1 MKTMMKAALAAA
13 TLLGLPACATTYT
26 AENFAEY
33 QAKHETVAVLPFIT
47 TIDRRNLKSGYDPEA
62 LAAAELDE
70 AYKFQRQLALQF
82 LNRMQKGEYTVTF
95 QPVDRT
101 NVLLERAGIEYEDL
115 RAYTR
120 DEIGDAL
127 GVDAIISGEIR
138 RANPV
143 GTGAAVASAFLVGI
157 ASATNEVT
165 VTMSVHDAE
174 TGQLVWA
181 YDHVAQGS
189 LGSSSERLA
198 RGLMRNSASKFPYKR
213 EED

>member
-1 MKTMMKAALAAA
+1 MKRTKAALAAA
-13 TLLGLPACATTYT
+13 ALALLPACATTYT

-62 LAAAELDE
+62 LSDAERAE
-70 AYKFQRQLALQF
+70 AYQFQNRLYVQF
-82 LNRMQKGEYTVTF
+82 LDRSEKGDYTVAF
-95 QPVDRT
+95 QPIDRT
-101 NVLLERAGIEYEDL
+101 NVLMERAGIGYDDL

-120 DEIGDAL
+120 DEIGAVL
-127 GVDAIISGEIR
+127 GVDAVISGEIR
-138 RANPV
+138 RSQPV
-143 GTGAAVASAFLVGI
+143 GTGAAVASAFLVGA
-157 ASATNEVT
+157 ASPTNVVT

-181 YDHVAQGS
+181 YDHAIQGS
-189 LGSSSERLA
+189 LGSSSEGIA
-198 RGLMRNSASKFPYKR
+198 RSLMRNSASKFPYTR

>member
-1 MKTMMKAALAAA
+1 MRTTLKAVLATAA
-13 TLLGLPACATTYT
+13 FVMLPACATTYT

-33 QAKHETVAVLPFIT
+33 QAKHETVAVLPFLT

-62 LAAAELDE
+62 LAIAEKDE
-70 AYKFQRQLALQF
+70 AYLFQRQLYIQF
-82 LNRMQKGEYTVTF
+82 LDQSEKGEYTVTF

-101 NVLLERAGIEYEDL
+101 NVLMERAGITYDDL

-120 DEIGDAL
+120 DEIGAVL
-127 GVDAIISGEIR
+127 GVDAVISGEIR

-143 GTGAAVASAFLVGI
+143 GAGAAVAGAFLVG
-157 ASATNEVT
+157 AYSATNEVT
-165 VTMSVHDAE
+165 VTMVVHDAE
-174 TGQLVWA
+174 TGALVWA

>member
-1 MKTMMKAALAAA
+1 MRTTLKAVLATAA
-13 TLLGLPACATTYT
+13 FVMLPACATTYT

-33 QAKHETVAVLPFIT
+33 QAKHETVAVLPFLT

-62 LAAAELDE
+62 LAIAEKDE
-70 AYKFQRQLALQF
+70 AYLFQRQLYIQF
-82 LNRMQKGEYTVTF
+82 LDQSEKGEYTVTF

-101 NVLLERAGIEYEDL
+101 NVLMERAGITYDDL

-120 DEIGDAL
+120 DEIGEVL
-127 GVDAIISGEIR
+127 GVDAVISGEIR

-143 GTGAAVASAFLVGI
+143 GAGAAVAGAFLVG
-157 ASATNEVT
+157 AYSATNEVT
-165 VTMSVHDAE
+165 VTMVVHDAE
-174 TGQLVWA
+174 TGALVWA

>member
-1 MKTMMKAALAAA
+1 MIKTTKAGLAAA
-13 TLLGLPACATTYT
+13 LLATLPACATTYT

-33 QAKHETVAVLPFIT
+33 QAKHETVAVLPFVT

-62 LAAAELDE
+62 LDAAERDE
-70 AYKFQRQLALQF
+70 AYLFQRQLYIQF
-82 LNRMQKGEYTVTF
+82 LDRTEKDAYTVTF

-101 NVLLERAGIEYEDL
+101 NVLMERAGITYDDL

-120 DEIGDAL
+120 DEIGSVL
-127 GVDAIISGEIR
+127 GVDAVISGEIR

-143 GTGAAVASAFLVGI
+143 GTGAAVASALLAGVG
-157 ASATNEVT
+157 SATNEVT
-165 VTMSVHDAE
+165 VTMVVHDAE
-174 TGQLVWA
+174 TGGLVWA

-213 EED
+213 IED

>member
-1 MKTMMKAALAAA
+1 MRTTLKAVLATAA
-13 TLLGLPACATTYT
+13 FVMLPACATTYT

-33 QAKHETVAVLPFIT
+33 QAKHETVAVLPFLT

-62 LAAAELDE
+62 LAIAEKDE
-70 AYKFQRQLALQF
+70 AYLFQRQLYIQF
-82 LNRMQKGEYTVTF
+82 LDQSEKGEYTVTF

-101 NVLLERAGIEYEDL
+101 NVLMERAGITYDDL

-120 DEIGDAL
+120 DEIGEVL
-127 GVDAIISGEIR
+127 GVDAVISGEIR

-143 GTGAAVASAFLVGI
+143 GAGAAVAGAFLVG
-157 ASATNEVT
+157 AYSAPNEVT
-165 VTMSVHDAE
+165 VTMVVHDAE
-174 TGQLVWA
+174 TGALVWA